1 MKVSLRFDNSFSKLG
16 EVANPNL
23 TIDEVK
29 QLEIQ
34 REFDN
39 RNTLVGTAL
48 QDSEDWV
55 FQGNAITIPV
65 KNPISMQKLNSN
77 VVSIAKNISEIW
89 GRKVFV

>member
-1 MKVSLRFDNSFSKLG
+1 MKNFDNSFSKLG

-48 QDSEDWV
+48 QDSEEWA

-65 KNPISMQKLNSN
+65 KNPISPYLYLTFLHVYSYSHP
-77 VVSIAKNISEIW
+77 VSQA
-89 GRKVFV
+89 